1 MSTPVVQGRTT
12 SPGGGETQTAT
23 PRILAAELEQRRR
36 KDPGKADR
44 GEEQRKAEEARATV
58 QAERSEGGGTLD
70 DDEWVSTDTPERWGP
85 SGEPDEPGADD
96 GDDWFAE
103 QQRQADAAL
112 VSAVRALAPQLTT
125 SRAPI
130 HDLSGKTAA
139 CESRASPIREPEKES
154 IEAEWR
160 EWNEWAAEEQR
171 RALAGDV
178 LWCERGEVSGQGAS
192 EVTQGEPEPQEQ
204 PLDDDHNAEV
214 EEMEVDLP
222 LVQHKKPRSTNTSW
236 AVGSNIALQH
246 RYLVQEA
253 YDAHRRYSPGEEVAF
268 ITGQLRHQYRIAEM
282 KHGTSGIEDSAL
294 SDSRL
299 ELKHGSGQ
307 LLTWEQH
314 GRIRQLYTQCSR
326 RPGEVIGPRDIIYIR
341 SHRSR
346 TSMHF
351 EGDVVAVPFIWQT
364 GQQGFRYAKVCWKDA
379 LIEASTKGLYQLDG
393 GAHNP
398 KMLRARGSFY
408 AIDRNSPTREWL
420 EEEDILEVPGRRGAR
435 LQDEWDGLS
444 PGQELE
450 PWSTP
455 TCTDL

>member
-1 MSTPVVQGRTT
+1 MT
-12 SPGGGETQTAT
+12 
-23 PRILAAELEQRRR
+23 
-36 KDPGKADR
+36 DPGKAER
-44 GEEQRKAEEARATV
+44 GEEQRDTEKVGMKVQTGRRDGEVVLVDAEARIEDEFREARIAINTAILRMPWLWGRTV
-58 QAERSEGGGTLD
+58 VPTTGNWTEEQQQLLRS
-70 DDEWVSTDTPERWGP
+70 W
-85 SGEPDEPGADD
+85 A
-96 GDDWFAE
+96 AE
-103 QQRQADAAL
+103 QQQ
-112 VSAVRALAPQLTT
+112 SLT
-125 SRAPI
+125 
-130 HDLSGKTAA
+130 
-139 CESRASPIREPEKES
+139 
-154 IEAEWR
+154 EA
-160 EWNEWAAEEQR
+160 
-171 RALAGDV
+171 
-178 LWCERGEVSGQGAS
+178 RG
-192 EVTQGEPEPQEQ
+192 TRDEPEPQEQ
-204 PLDDDHNAEV
+204 PLDDGHNAEV
-214 EEMEVDLP
+214 EEMEVDVP
-222 LVQHKKPRSTNTSW
+222 LVQHKQPRSTNTSW

-253 YDAHRRYSPGEEVAF
+253 YDAQRRYSPGEEVAF

-282 KHGTSGIEDSAL
+282 NHGTSGIEDSAL

-326 RPGEVIGPRDIIYIR
+326 RPGEVIGPRDIIHIR

-351 EGDVVAVPFIWQT
+351 VGDVVAVPFIWQT

-420 EEEDILEVPGRRGAR
+420 EEEDIFEVPGRRGAR
-435 LQDEWDGLS
+435 LQDEWDGPA

-455 TCTDL
+455 TYTDL

>member
-1 MSTPVVQGRTT
+1 MSTPVVHGRTT

-36 KDPGKADR
+36 KDPGKADW
-44 GEEQRKAEEARATV
+44 GEEQRPVAEVEATGHR
-58 QAERSEGGGTLD
+58 ELRDDEGVLVD
-70 DDEWVSTDTPERWGP
+70 DDEARIEEEFKEARIAMNTAILQMPWLWGRTVVP
-85 SGEPDEPGADD
+85 TTGNWTEEQQQALRN
-96 GDDWFAE
+96 WTAE
-103 QQRQADAAL
+103 QQQSLTEARGA
-112 VSAVRALAPQLTT
+112 RA
-125 SRAPI
+125 
-130 HDLSGKTAA
+130 
-139 CESRASPIREPEKES
+139 
-154 IEAEWR
+154 
-160 EWNEWAAEEQR
+160 
-171 RALAGDV
+171 
-178 LWCERGEVSGQGAS
+178 
-192 EVTQGEPEPQEQ
+192 EPEPQEQ
-204 PLDDDHNAEV
+204 PLDDGYNAEV
-214 EEMEVDLP
+214 RAMEVDVP
-222 LVQHKKPRSTNTSW
+222 LVQQKTPRTTNTSW

-253 YDAHRRYSPGEEVAF
+253 YDAQRRYSPGEEVAF

-282 KHGTSGIEDSAL
+282 NHGTSGVEDAAL

-307 LLTWEQH
+307 PLTWEQH

-326 RPGEVIGPRDIIYIR
+326 RPGEVIGPRDIIHIR

-346 TSMHF
+346 TSTHF
-351 EGDVVAVPFIWQT
+351 AGDVVAVPFIWPT

>member
-1 MSTPVVQGRTT
+1 MSTPVVHGHSM
-12 SPGGGETQTAT
+12 SPGGGETQAAT
-23 PRILAAELEQRRR
+23 PRILAAEPEQRRK
-36 KDPGKADR
+36 KDLGKAER
-44 GEEQRKAEEARATV
+44 GEEQRPVAEVEATGHREPRDDDGV
-58 QAERSEGGGTLD
+58 IVD
-70 DDEWVSTDTPERWGP
+70 DDEARIEEEHREARIAMNAAILQMPWLWGRTAVP
-85 SGEPDEPGADD
+85 TTGNWTE
-96 GDDWFAE
+96 E
-103 QQRQADAAL
+103 QQQALRGWTAEHQQ
-112 VSAVRALAPQLTT
+112 ALAEAG
-125 SRAPI
+125 RA
-130 HDLSGKTAA
+130 
-139 CESRASPIREPEKES
+139 
-154 IEAEWR
+154 
-160 EWNEWAAEEQR
+160 
-171 RALAGDV
+171 
-178 LWCERGEVSGQGAS
+178 
-192 EVTQGEPEPQEQ
+192 QGEPEPQEQ
-204 PLDDDHNAEV
+204 PLDDGHNAEV
-214 EEMEVDLP
+214 EEMEVDGP
-222 LVQHKKPRSTNTSW
+222 LVQHKKPRTTNTSW

-253 YDAHRRYSPGEEVAF
+253 YDAQRRYSPGEEVAF
-268 ITGQLRHQYRIAEM
+268 ITGQLRHQYRIAEIN
-282 KHGTSGIEDSAL
+282 HGTSGIEDSAL

-326 RPGEVIGPRDIIYIR
+326 RPGEVIGPRDIIHIR
-341 SHRSR
+341 SHRS

-408 AIDRNSPTREWL
+408 AIDRNSPTRGWL
-420 EEEDILEVPGRRGAR
+420 EEEDIFEVPGRRGAR
-435 LQDEWDGLS
+435 LQDEWDGPS

-455 TCTDL
+455 TYTDL

>member
-1 MSTPVVQGRTT
+1 MSTPVVHGRTT

-36 KDPGKADR
+36 KDPGKADW
-44 GEEQRKAEEARATV
+44 GEEQRPGAEVEATGHR
-58 QAERSEGGGTLD
+58 EPRDDGGVLVD
-70 DDEWVSTDTPERWGP
+70 DDEARIEEEHREARIAMNAAILQMPWLWGRAAVP
-85 SGEPDEPGADD
+85 TTGNWTEEQQQALRS
-96 GDDWFAE
+96 WTAE
-103 QQRQADAAL
+103 QQQA
-112 VSAVRALAPQLTT
+112 LT
-125 SRAPI
+125 
-130 HDLSGKTAA
+130 
-139 CESRASPIREPEKES
+139 
-154 IEAEWR
+154 EA
-160 EWNEWAAEEQR
+160 R
-171 RALAGDV
+171 RA
-178 LWCERGEVSGQGAS
+178 
-192 EVTQGEPEPQEQ
+192 QGEPEPQEQ
-204 PLDDDHNAEV
+204 PLDDGHNLNAEV
-214 EEMEVDLP
+214 EEMEVDVP
-222 LVQHKKPRSTNTSW
+222 LVQQKQPRTTNTSW

-253 YDAHRRYSPGEEVAF
+253 YDAQRRYSPGEEVAF

-282 KHGTSGIEDSAL
+282 NHGTSGIEDAAL

-326 RPGEVIGPRDIIYIR
+326 RPGEVIGPRDMIHIR

-346 TSMHF
+346 TSMYF
-351 EGDVVAVPFIWQT
+351 VGDVVAVPFIWQT

-393 GAHNP
+393 GVHNP
-398 KMLRARGSFY
+398 NMLRARGSFY

-435 LQDEWDGLS
+435 LQDEWVGPS

-455 TCTDL
+455 TSTDL